1 MPKSVLA
8 TLAVAVA
15 LTGCGGDD
23 KNRNSVTG
31 PDANCIRGTLA
42 SGSSVTGT
50 LASGDCAFSSAS
62 VASGRYDGYSVSLTA
77 GEVYQVQLDVT
88 GANDADLYVELATA
102 AGAVIAI
109 GDDKFTQDN
118 FDTELFFIAPQS
130 GTFTIRA
137 GGYEMVDLGSYR
149 LSLRGCS
156 ATRITSTAAV
166 AGSLSSGDCR
176 STFTLGA
183 DSSFA
188 DVFVVANTG
197 TALNLT
203 VESSVL
209 NPFFLILGPG
219 FASTV
224 TRNRA
229 LSSSSGSPAAA
240 TLEGGKLAGDYLVI
254 LTTSGV
260 FGSTGA
266 YTIRRSAS
274 LAGFAARAGLEA
286 PLASEPSLRRGGPP
300 SKR

>member
-15 LTGCGGDD
+15 LTACGGDD
-23 KNRNSVTG
+23 KKRNSVTG
-31 PDANCIRGTLA
+31 PDANCIRGTLS

-50 LASGDCAFSSAS
+50 LASGDCAFSNVS

-77 GEVYQVQLDVT
+77 GEVYQVQLNVT
-88 GANDADLYVELATA
+88 GANDADLYVEVATA
-102 AGAVIAI
+102 AGAVIAT
-109 GDDKFTQDN
+109 GDDNLKDLN
-118 FDTELFFIAPQS
+118 TELFFIAPQS

-166 AGSLSSGDCR
+166 TGSLSTGDCR

-183 DSSFA
+183 DSSLA
-188 DVFVVANTG
+188 DVFVVAYTG
-197 TALNLT
+197 VALNLT
-203 VESSVL
+203 VESSVID
-209 NPFFLILGPG
+209 PFFLVLGPA
-219 FASTV
+219 FASSE
-224 TRNRA
+224 TRNFA
-229 LSSSSGSPAAA
+229 VSSSTGSPAVA
-240 TLEGGKLAGDYLVI
+240 TLEGGKPAGDYLVI
-254 LTTSGV
+254 LTTSKV

-266 YTIRRSAS
+266 YTIRRSAT
-274 LAGFAARAGLEA
+274 LAGFAARAGFES
-286 PLASEPSLRRGGPP
+286 PLAIEPSLRRGGPR